1 MAVSRSRSRT
11 PRRPPATGGRAQG
24 GARAS
29 ETRGGRA
36 SERARAATR
45 ARLRAS
51 GQKLLAERGLHAV
64 TSHDIADA
72 AGVAAGTFYLH
83 FRDKEELFRELV
95 FEAVAELE
103 LRLETAVH
111 PLLERPEAAA
121 RARAEVLLSFA
132 EQHGELVRLTFGRG
146 AEAASV
152 GADALDQLVAHLE
165 RGIATQRGKAKPRLH
180 PAVTAQAI
188 VGMWARVVTWWA
200 EAPGRAPRAAV
211 LETLVDLQLSGIRG
225 GPS

>member
-1 MAVSRSRSRT
+1 MAVSRTRNRT
-11 PRRPPATGGRAQG
+11 PRRPSSGGGRA
-24 GARAS
+24 A
-29 ETRGGRA
+29 
-36 SERARAATR
+36 ERARASTR

-103 LRLETAVH
+103 QRLESAVH
-111 PLLERPEAAA
+111 PLRERPEAAA

-132 EQHGELVRLTFGRG
+132 EQHGELVRLAFGRG

-152 GADALDQLVAHLE
+152 GADALDRLVARLE
-165 RGIATQRGKAKPRLH
+165 REIAAQRKGGKPGLH
-180 PAVTAQAI
+180 AGVTAQAI

-200 EAPGRAPRAAV
+200 ESPGRAPRAAV

>member
-1 MAVSRSRSRT
+1 MAVSRSRNRT
-11 PRRPPATGGRAQG
+11 PRRPPVTGGRAQG

-29 ETRGGRA
+29 EPRGGGA
-36 SERARAATR
+36 AERARASTR

-51 GQKLLAERGLHAV
+51 GRKLLAERGLHAV
-64 TSHDIADA
+64 TSHEIAGA

-103 LRLETAVH
+103 QRLETAVH
-111 PLLERPEAAA
+111 PLRERPEAAA

-132 EQHGELVRLTFGRG
+132 EQHGELVRLAFGRG
-146 AEAASV
+146 SEAGSV
-152 GADALDQLVAHLE
+152 GADALDQLVARLE
-165 RGIATQRGKAKPRLH
+165 REISAQRGKAKAGLH

-200 EAPGRAPRAAV
+200 ETPGRAPRAAV

-225 GPS
+225 GQS

>member
-1 MAVSRSRSRT
+1 MAVSRTRKST
-11 PRRPPATGGRAQG
+11 PRRARGGGGGRA
-24 GARAS
+24 A
-29 ETRGGRA
+29 
-36 SERARAATR
+36 ERARAATR

-64 TSHDIADA
+64 TSHDIANA

-83 FRDKEELFRELV
+83 FKDKEELFRELV

-111 PLLERPEAAA
+111 PLREQPQAAA

-132 EQHGELVRLTFGRG
+132 EQHGELVRLAFGRG

-152 GADALDQLVAHLE
+152 GADALDQLVARLE
-165 RGIATQRGKAKPRLH
+165 REIAAQRGKAKAGLH

-188 VGMWARVVTWWA
+188 VGMWARVVSWWA
-200 EAPGRAPRAAV
+200 ESPGRAPRAAV

-225 GPS
+225 GTP

>member
-1 MAVSRSRSRT
+1 MAVSRSRNRS
-11 PRRPPATGGRAQG
+11 PRRTSATGGRAQG
-24 GARAS
+24 SGRAADS
-29 ETRGGRA
+29 RGGRA
-36 SERARAATR
+36 AERARAATR

-51 GQKLLAERGLHAV
+51 GQKLLAARGLHSV

-103 LRLETAVH
+103 SRLESAVR
-111 PLLERPEAAA
+111 PLRERPEAAA

-132 EQHGELVRLTFGRG
+132 EQHGELVRLAFGRG
-146 AEAASV
+146 AEALGV
-152 GADALDQLVAHLE
+152 GADALDQLVARLE
-165 RGIATQRGKAKPRLH
+165 REISAQRGKGRAGLH
-180 PAVTAQAI
+180 PAVMAQAI

-200 EAPGRAPRAAV
+200 ETPGRAPRAAV

-225 GPS
+225 GPP